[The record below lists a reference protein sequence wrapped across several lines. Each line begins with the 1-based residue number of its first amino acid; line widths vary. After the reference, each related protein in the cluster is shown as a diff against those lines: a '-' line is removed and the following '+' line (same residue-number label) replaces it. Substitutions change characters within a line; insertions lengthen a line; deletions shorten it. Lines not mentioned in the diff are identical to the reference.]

1 MERYQRIYLDDNKL
15 YVPEAGIVICAQA
28 ILKDNKINKV
38 IAQVKF
44 QNTLDKEIVALFVN
58 VDCYDI
64 TEKKLE
70 GVTNYQ
76 FLDLK
81 EKRDSYFG
89 SKTAITLPD
98 NNTRRISVS
107 VQKLVYDDGTVW
119 EKGRTEDYML
129 LTEPEVI
136 SKDKEVC
143 KQAQLEFGSAAQYKY
158 QKYEELWRCSCGAIN
173 HNSEKNCHSC
183 GLGEDKLIATSLSML
198 VERKN
203 QRVAEEIRVAQEEE
217 KARAILEEEQRKKNK
232 KIALVALGVGVIVLT
247 IFVIIATKPARTIA
261 RAEKYAEE
269 GEYVLA
275 LKTLKDLNMPE
286 ETQETYYEI
295 SNLFK
300 GEIDK
305 AIDNKEINKAISLL
319 ESYPELDDYDEL
331 YESVRN
337 ACPHEEKKTDS
348 KEVTCTENG
357 YENQIC
363 KVCGKIFDE
372 KVIEALGHNYSVN
385 VKKEATCT
393 EDGTGHMVCKVCNYE
408 EDQVISKLG
417 HNYDKKEIVSAT
429 CDKKGKQECTCK
441 VCGHKY
447 TEEISAK
454 GHNWSGATCTKDG
467 VCTTCG
473 NVKEKAYG
481 HTWLKDYSS
490 DSGIVCKSCNVKY
503 PVSATLKTYGF
514 PYSDNHIRVDSMRI
528 VSVKAYEEDEA
539 FFTCTIS
546 GYIYDWVG
554 QLYVEVVDQNGT
566 PVLDEWGLS
575 RDSVVDIASNTGN
588 FTSWEFYVETP
599 ISGTYYVKIKYVM

>member
-15 YVPEAGIVICAQA
+15 YVPEAGVVICAQA

-44 QNTLDKEIVALFVN
+44 QNTLNKEIVALFVN
-58 VDCYDI
+58 IDCYDI
-64 TEKKLE
+64 TEKKLDS
-70 GVTNYQ
+70 VTNYQ

-107 VQKLVYDDGTVW
+107 IQKLVYDDGTVW
-119 EKGRTEDYML
+119 EKGQAENYML
-129 LTEPEVI
+129 LAEAEVI
-136 SKDKEVC
+136 SNDKEVC
-143 KQAQLEFGSAAQYKY
+143 KQAQLEFGSISQYKY

-173 HNSEKNCHSC
+173 HNNERNCHSC
-183 GLGEDKLIATSLSML
+183 GLSEDKLIETSLAIL
-198 VERKN
+198 IERKN
-203 QRVAEEIRVAQEEE
+203 QRVAEETRIAQEEE
-217 KARAILEEEQRKKNK
+217 KARAILEEEQRKRNK
-232 KIALVALGVGVIVLT
+232 KIALVVLGVGLIALT

-261 RAEKYAEE
+261 RAQKYAEK
-269 GEYVLA
+269 GEYALA
-275 LKTLKDLNMPE
+275 LKELKELNQPE
-286 ETQETYYEI
+286 ETQETYSEI

-300 GEIDK
+300 GAINK
-305 AIDNKEINKAISLL
+305 AIDNKEISKAISLL
-319 ESYPELDDYDEL
+319 ESYPELEDYDEL

-337 ACPHEEKKTDS
+337 ACPHGEKKTDS

-357 YENQIC
+357 YENQVC

-372 KVIEALGHNYSVN
+372 KVIEALGHDFSVD
-385 VKKEATCT
+385 VEKEATCT
-393 EDGTGHMVCKVCNYE
+393 EDGTGHIVCKVCNHE
-408 EDQVISKLG
+408 EDQVMSKLG

-429 CDKKGKQECTCK
+429 CDKKGKQECVCK

-454 GHNWSGATCTKDG
+454 GHNWSGATCTKDS
-467 VCTTCG
+467 VCTACG

-481 HTWLKDYSS
+481 HTWIEDSS
-490 DSGIVCKSCNVKY
+490 NDRGLVCKSCNVAY
-503 PVSATLKTYGF
+503 PVSATLRTYGF
-514 PYSDNHIRVDSMRI
+514 PYSDDDIRIDSMSI
-528 VSVKAYEEDEA
+528 VRTKAYKEDEA

-546 GYIYDWVG
+546 GYMYDWVG
-554 QLYVEVVDQNGT
+554 ELYVEVVDKNGN

-575 RDSVVDIASNTGN
+575 RESVVHITTGVGN
-588 FTSWEFYVETP
+588 FTSWDFYVTTP
-599 ISGTYYVKIKYVM
+599 ISGTYYVRIKYVM

>member
-15 YVPEAGIVICAQA
+15 YVREAGIVICAQA

-44 QNTLDKEIVALFVN
+44 QNTLDKEVVALFVN

-64 TEKKLE
+64 TEKKLDS
-70 GVTNYQ
+70 VTNYQ

-89 SKTAITLPD
+89 SKTAIALPD

-107 VQKLVYDDGTVW
+107 IQKLVYDNGTVW
-119 EKGRTEDYML
+119 EKGQAEDYML
-129 LTEPEVI
+129 LTEPEVV
-136 SKDKEVC
+136 SSDKEVC

-183 GLGEDKLIATSLSML
+183 GLSEDKLIVTSLEAL
-198 VERKN
+198 IERKN
-203 QRVAEEIRVAQEEE
+203 QRVAEETRIAQEEE
-217 KARAILEEEQRKKNK
+217 KARQILEEEQRKKNK
-232 KIALVALGVGVIVLT
+232 KLALIALGVGLIALT
-247 IFVIIATKPARTIA
+247 IFIIIATKPARTIA

-275 LKTLKDLNMPE
+275 LKALKDLNMPE

-305 AIDNKEINKAISLL
+305 AIDNKEISKAISLL
-319 ESYPELDDYDEL
+319 ESYPELDGYDEL
-331 YESVRN
+331 YESVRS
-337 ACPHEEKKTDS
+337 ACPHKERKTDS
-348 KEVTCTENG
+348 KKVTCTENG

-372 KVIEALGHNYSVN
+372 KVIEAKGHDYSVN

-393 EDGTGHMVCKVCNYE
+393 EDGTGHMVCKICNHE
-408 EDQVISKLG
+408 EDQVLSKLG
-417 HNYDKKEIVSAT
+417 HNYDKKEIVAAT
-429 CDKKGKQECTCK
+429 CDKKGKQECICK
-441 VCGHKY
+441 ICGHQY
-447 TEEISAK
+447 TEEIGAK

-467 VCTTCG
+467 VCATCG
-473 NVKEKAYG
+473 SVKEKAYG
-481 HTWLKDYSS
+481 HTWVEDSS
-490 DSGIVCKSCNVKY
+490 NDRGLVCKRCNIAY

-514 PYSDNHIRVDSMRI
+514 PYSDDDIRIDSMRI
-528 VSVKAYEEDEA
+528 VRTKAYKEDEA

-546 GYIYDWVG
+546 GYMYDWVG
-554 QLYVEVVDQNGT
+554 ELYVEVVDQNGN

-575 RDSVVDIASNTGN
+575 RDSVVHITTGVGN
-588 FTSWEFYVETP
+588 FTSGDFYVKTP
-599 ISGTYYVKIKYVM
+599 ISGTYYIKIKYVM